1 MVEENDVFV
10 GVSYSAKL
18 QYEELRKAVSKA
30 SDSLNKF
37 SVSNKKYEELL
48 YKLSED
54 LTDIHGSFESIFEDL
69 NKSAAIKNDV
79 KQN

>member
-10 GVSYSAKL
+10 GVAYPAKL
-18 QYEELRKAVSKA
+18 QYEELRRAVNKA
-30 SDSLNKF
+30 SDSLSKF

-54 LTDIHGSFESIFEDL
+54 LTDVHGSFELIFEDL
-69 NKSAAIKNDV
+69 NKSAAVKNDA
-79 KQN
+79 KQS